1 MGEIRF
7 VSHIVYNIE
16 KLSQDI
22 DKNLIEIECY
32 LDSLIM
38 PIRNLPEIS
47 NDIMN
52 IILLCEH
59 FLGNV

>member
-7 VSHIVYNIE
+7 VSHIVYIIE